1 MLVYRMEL
9 IVFSM
14 LILYIMIKMLCKKH
28 LFNSRREQSEP
39 TGMLTLLTR
48 HRSNSVPQ
56 AGCAFMC
63 FVRVHY
69 FPLKENCVSV

>member
-1 MLVYRMEL
+1 
-9 IVFSM
+9 
-14 LILYIMIKMLCKKH
+14 MIKMLCKKH

-56 AGCAFMC
+56 AGCAF
-63 FVRVHY
+63 VRVHY

>member
-14 LILYIMIKMLCKKH
+14 LILYITIKMLCKN
-28 LFNSRREQSEP
+28 LFTSRREQSKP

-48 HRSNSVPQ
+48 HRSNYVPQ

-63 FVRVHY
+63 FVRMHY